1 MPTPTKEDNDSLIN
15 KLRLPADMTPAIWL
29 TATSKLPKAMGTYVL
44 VMQLAEDK
52 TIAIGKLGVFNL
64 RAGRYYYVGS
74 AMGAG
79 GLASRVG
86 RHFRADADKNM
97 HWHVDYLRAEMT
109 LVGCWVWQSEMKL
122 ECDIAQQLSTAIK
135 NTSQCSV
142 MAKVGSSDCGCLG
155 HVFYLSDSNEH
166 LA

>member
-1 MPTPTKEDNDSLIN
+1 MPSPNKEDHYSLID
-15 KLRLPADMTPAIWL
+15 KLQLPVDITPPIWL
-29 TATSKLPKAMGTYVL
+29 TATSELPKSMGTYVL
-44 VMQLAEDK
+44 VMQLSKDK

-74 AMGAG
+74 AMGSG

-86 RHFRADADKNM
+86 RHFRADADKKLR
-97 HWHVDYLRAEMT
+97 WHVDYLRADMT

-122 ECDIAQQLSTAIK
+122 ECDIAQQLSELAKRTELLAI
-135 NTSQCSV
+135 

-155 HVFYLSDSNEH
+155 HVFFYQIVMSI
-166 LA
+166 